1 MAIVSESP
9 QSHCYDIKS
18 ADLSLLA
25 LVLKTTDIQAISQ
38 ALEQQLAESPGF
50 FEQDPVIID
59 VSLIASDSDAVTLN
73 LESLLPLLR
82 QHGLLPLAIKGAQSA
97 LLNHAK
103 GLGLV
108 DASDARIRRSVP
120 LAEPV
125 QAQARPAASEPLAE
139 PLPEPAPV
147 TPPVLVPQ
155 GPMVVDKPLRSG
167 QQVYAK
173 GRDLIVLAMVNAG
186 AEVIADGNIHIYA
199 SLRGKA
205 IAGARGNMQARIFAQ
220 VMEPELISIAGIYR
234 TSENALPKE
243 VLGQAAQVCLQSGP
257 EGDKLL
263 VLPLKS

>member
-9 QSHCYDIKS
+9 SSHCYDIKS

>member
-1 MAIVSESP
+1 MAIVSEAP
-9 QSHCYDIKS
+9 LSHCYDIKS

-38 ALEQQLAESPGF
+38 TLVNQLAESPGF
-50 FEQDPVIID
+50 FDQDPVIID
-59 VSLIASDSDAVTLN
+59 VSFLNSEENDATIDLQA
-73 LESLLPLLR
+73 LLPLLR
-82 QHGLLPLAIKGAQSA
+82 EQGLLPLAIKGAQDA
-97 LLNHAK
+97 LLAQAK

-125 QAQARPAASEPLAE
+125 QAAPAPEPV
-139 PLPEPAPV
+139 PAPV
-147 TPPVLVPQ
+147 APPVAL

-199 SLRGKA
+199 TLRGKA
-205 IAGARGNMQARIFAQ
+205 IAGARGNTQARIFAQ
-220 VMEPELISIAGIYR
+220 AMEPELISIAGIYR
-234 TSENALPKE
+234 TSENALPKD

-263 VLPLKS
+263 ISPMKL